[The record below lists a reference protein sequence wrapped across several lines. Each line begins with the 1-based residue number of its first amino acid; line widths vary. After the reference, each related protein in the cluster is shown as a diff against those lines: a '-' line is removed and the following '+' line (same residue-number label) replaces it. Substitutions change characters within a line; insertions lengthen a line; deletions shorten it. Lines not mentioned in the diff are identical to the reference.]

1 MLEIRRYGHNTV
13 QYPEDEWRNEC
24 DDDAGFWICEIA
36 IEHHTHWW
44 TNSNPTYWQHD
55 KLQLH
60 TLKHNPLLIRNAYN
74 HK

>member
-1 MLEIRRYGHNTV
+1 MLEIWRNGNGHNTI
-13 QYPEDEWRNEC
+13 QRPEEAKTNDVR
-24 DDDAGFWICEIA
+24 FA

-60 TLKHNPLLIRNAYN
+60 TLKHGQKID
-74 HK
+74 KT